1 MIDIFSK
8 KRIFVFI
15 IPIFEKILTILET
28 KSGFSPIIYGHS
40 Y

>member
-8 KRIFVFI
+8 TRIFIFYYSYI
-15 IPIFEKILTILET
+15 WENFTIFESKP
-28 KSGFSPIIYGHS
+28 GFSPIIYGHS